1 VSNFLFDVLKRGA
14 GLTSDVA
21 LHPPAW
27 TAPLSGWL
35 FKPQNSAGS
44 DSLEGYRP
52 GRDGDNG
59 PRFEPYDRA
68 SRGASDVSEEGRL
81 FETSGAFSQKPLLSK
96 AHAKQTVPNEINLKQ
111 NMPVEINAKQIL
123 PIETNVKRNLPNE
136 INVRQNRPIE
146 INAKQILPNDID
158 LKPPHSDNTDAEH
171 LRPYKI
177 TSRIE
182 KASQIDHHLRSEDQR
197 MHSRKIHQSIEKAR
211 GEPFSAYNEVISA
224 DQQTT
229 ISSAISIPQSSR
241 SLPQNNIS
249 RSERDGG
256 ITAREIQEQETS
268 LLSLQH
274 ESGPVKKIK
283 ATKPDENPE
292 RDLFPASSILSG
304 SIMEPQPMS
313 PKPSSF
319 ESAEYLGPSMKRY
332 EGAEADKKAKTESG
346 KMEPAPFIAI
356 RDLIEEVVDKSL
368 DSRRVYPPNKGQ
380 DRQAP
385 TADMAR
391 LQRIEKASSDELNAV
406 LDTVENM
413 HVAEIAMRGFIHE
426 LNERDA
432 QKLMQPMP
440 KPRTELLSER
450 TSNSLPVPA
459 LDVEMRSRSASYSG
473 YTKEQRIVQVHIDT
487 IEIRSAAPSA
497 LPEKPPSRLSVILG
511 FDEYEAVRNYMD

>member
-27 TAPLSGWL
+27 TAPLSNWL
-35 FKPQNSAGS
+35 FKPQSFAGS
-44 DSLEGYRP
+44 DFLEGYQT
-52 GRDGDNG
+52 GRNGDNS
-59 PRFEPYDRA
+59 PRLGLYDRA
-68 SRGASDVSEEGRL
+68 PRGASAVSEEGSL
-81 FETSGAFSQKPLLSK
+81 FETPATLSPKPLLSK
-96 AHAKQTVPNEINLKQ
+96 AHAKQNLL
-111 NMPVEINAKQIL
+111 N
-123 PIETNVKRNLPNE
+123 
-136 INVRQNRPIE
+136 E
-146 INAKQILPNDID
+146 INAKQILPNQINAKQILPNQINAKQTLPSENNVNQNLPSEINLRQSLPNDID
-158 LKPPHSDNTDAEH
+158 LKLPDIGNIDAEK
-171 LRPYKI
+171 LRPYEM

-182 KASQIDHHLRSEDQR
+182 KASQIDHHLLSEDER
-197 MHSRKIHQSIEKAR
+197 MRPRKIYQSLEKASV
-211 GEPFSAYNEVISA
+211 EPFSAYNEVISA
-224 DQQTT
+224 DQHPSVSST
-229 ISSAISIPQSSR
+229 IYIPQSSR
-241 SLPQNNIS
+241 TLPQNNIS
-249 RSERDGG
+249 RSEKDDR
-256 ITAREIQEQETS
+256 ITAREIQEHETS

-274 ESGPVKKIK
+274 ESGSVKKIR
-283 ATKPDENPE
+283 AIEPAENQD

-304 SIMEPQPMS
+304 SIIQAPSMPPR
-313 PKPSSF
+313 PSSV
-319 ESAEYLGPSMKRY
+319 EPAEYTGSFMKGY
-332 EGAEADKKAKTESG
+332 DGKEADKKAKTESG
-346 KMEPAPFIAI
+346 KMEPAPLIAI
-356 RDLIEEVVDKSL
+356 RELIEKEGDKSL